1 MFPRQPRF
9 RMSRRHCETTR
20 RGVEGRR
27 ARRKFDRA
35 RIVRSFVR
43 SFDVARTDGTREAR
57 DGERRRSRAG
67 KEILKIGTARTTTR
81 TRWEAVGKDPR
92 SAVRRVDTR

>member
-27 ARRKFDRA
+27 ARREFDRA

-43 SFDVARTDGTREAR
+43 SFVRRREDGRDARGA
-57 DGERRRSRAG
+57 GRRRSV